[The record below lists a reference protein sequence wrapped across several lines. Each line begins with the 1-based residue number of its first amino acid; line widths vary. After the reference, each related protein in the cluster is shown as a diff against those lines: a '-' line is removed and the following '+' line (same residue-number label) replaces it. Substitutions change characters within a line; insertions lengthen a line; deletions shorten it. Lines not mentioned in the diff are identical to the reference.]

1 MKNIFCLLLLIVVLS
16 WGGFAEAQQPGKV
29 PWIGMLLSG
38 TPSSH
43 KYMIDEFQQGLRER
57 GYIPRK
63 NILFEFRYAEGKLE
77 RLPELAKELVQL
89 NVDVIFTN
97 ATPGSVAAK
106 QATNTIPIVF
116 TGVGDPIEAG
126 LVSSIA
132 RPGGNVTGIYI
143 LSPDLGG
150 KRLELLK
157 EVSPKITHVAV
168 LWSRS
173 ASTTVAIKA
182 TQAAA
187 DALHLQLLSV
197 EVRSP
202 DHFAAATEE
211 IVKKRARAI
220 LTNPSPVLGTIR
232 ARVVEFATKNRLPAM
247 YANEQFVEAGGL
259 MSYAHSSTEQY
270 RRAAVF
276 VDKILKGT
284 KPADLP
290 VELPMK
296 LELTI
301 NLNAAK
307 QISLTIPQ
315 WTLMKA
321 DRVIR

>member
-1 MKNIFCLLLLIVVLS
+1 M
-16 WGGFAEAQQPGKV
+16 
-29 PWIGMLLSG
+29 
-38 TPSSH
+38 
-43 KYMIDEFQQGLRER
+43 
-57 GYIPRK
+57 
-63 NILFEFRYAEGKLE
+63 
-77 RLPELAKELVQL
+77 
-89 NVDVIFTN
+89 
-97 ATPGSVAAK
+97 
-106 QATNTIPIVF
+106 
-116 TGVGDPIEAG
+116 
-126 LVSSIA
+126 
-132 RPGGNVTGIYI
+132 YI

-157 EVSPKITHVAV
+157 EVNPKITHVAV

-307 QISLTIPQ
+307 QIGLTIPQ